1 MGKKRVATIKG
12 GGGSKKAKAKAAKKK
27 KKPRVVERAN
37 FHIKASY
44 NNTMLSATDEN
55 GNVLAW
61 ASAGGAGFK
70 GPRKAT
76 PYAATQVVDI
86 LLEKL
91 EKIDMKQVHISV
103 SGIGSGRDSA
113 IRALTGKGLN
123 VVSIKDV
130 TSVPHNGCRPPK
142 PRRV

>member
-1 MGKKRVATIKG
+1 MGKKRVATIQG
-12 GGGSKKAKAKAAKKK
+12 GSSKKAKELAAKKK

-37 FHIKASY
+37 IHIKSSY
-44 NNTMLSATDEN
+44 NNTLISAADQD
-55 GNVLAW
+55 GNILAW

-86 LLEKL
+86 LLGKL
-91 EKIDMKQVHISV
+91 EKVDMKEVHLFV
-103 SGIGSGRDSA
+103 GGIGSGRDSA

-123 VVSIKDV
+123 VTSIKDT

-142 PRRV
+142 RRRV